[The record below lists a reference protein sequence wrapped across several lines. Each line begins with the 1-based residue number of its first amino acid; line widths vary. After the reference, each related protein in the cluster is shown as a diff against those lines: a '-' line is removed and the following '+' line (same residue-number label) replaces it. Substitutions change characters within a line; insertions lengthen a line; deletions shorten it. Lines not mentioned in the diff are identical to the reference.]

1 MVAKP
6 ALHGPSGSYPSKVRD
21 VLPRY
26 TMDHTHIIR
35 AEDLNEYASRLDSR
49 GVIPELVHWLVQNSV
64 SSLSECR
71 IPYGDRINQPGWD
84 GLVIAGEAFREFVPQ
99 GKSYWEIGT
108 GKDPQTKATNDFRK
122 RTNNPSETNR
132 SEASYIFVTPRTAG
146 SDGWDEPRQRKWRED
161 REDSGWA
168 EIRIIDGDKLAN
180 WLREFP
186 AIGRWMAKKIGI
198 MSGLGGI
205 KTPREHWEN
214 LRDDCSKSTGDPPL
228 PPELFTAARSN
239 ARDALE
245 SIFRG
250 EQQVL
255 FLFAESEFDVEDF
268 VAAYLSSLGEE
279 GRTYTDKCLFISDE
293 DAWRSV
299 AGIRRRHVLVA
310 SPKLGLDS
318 DSNLDLQRVA
328 TNKGHAVIIPLCG
341 AWSGGNREIIKLGR
355 LSQQA
360 IEVILKEAGYPD
372 VRARKLV
379 GISGDSISALQR
391 HLSGHSAFPPYAT
404 WENARKLAQA
414 GLLGK
419 WDGNNENDRAA
430 IEHFSGEG
438 YGRWT
443 ETLRPDVLR
452 SGTPLVQRNEKWRLI
467 VRGEAW
473 NALGNQITDEDLNR
487 LEKIA
492 VMVLGERDPKFDLP
506 EGERFAASIFEKQLE
521 YSKLLREGL
530 AETLALLGS
539 KPDSLSSCSDG
550 KAETTAILTVR
561 KLLHKASWERWAS
574 LNALL
579 PLLAEAAPDEFLNAV
594 ESVLIDLDQTPFHDL
609 FAQEGKGPALGGGN
623 YMSGL
628 LWALETLAWHPDHLT
643 RVAVILAD
651 IASIDPG
658 GQWMNRPANSLT
670 KILLPWLVQTAAPFE
685 KREAAIKAVLK
696 EQPDVGWKL
705 ILSLLPHN
713 HGVTN
718 ECHKPTWREYIPKNW
733 KNNVKMTEYWK
744 QIVAYT
750 GIAVELAKASS
761 EKLNE
766 LIVEIANLPQD
777 SQDIILNHLASD
789 KIVKLPEIER
799 LPLWKNMNKLVR
811 KHRKHADARWAI
823 SEEIISKIEEVANL
837 LEPESPSL
845 KHRQLFTIQYLDFM
859 DGLGNFEEQRDRLDK
874 IRQNAI
880 REIIDKGSIKDIL
893 DFAHRVASPREVGH
907 ALGSIDI
914 DEECEEDIFPFI
926 LDFTD
931 DTKKEFALG
940 FVNIRYRTYGCNWI
954 DDLLARDWTYEQKV
968 KLLIL
973 LPFEEK
979 VWGRVEN
986 ILPEKHQKFYWQ
998 NVQIFF
1004 SNSEDNITMP
1014 VEKLL
1019 KYERAASAIHH
1030 MAHMII
1036 RDNCNDFDEKLA
1048 LRALLQVNE
1057 NPSEIRKLNQNLIIK
1072 LIEHLQESQT
1082 VDQDVLSTVEWQFLP
1097 LLDKFSIASPVTLEK
1112 KLASEPK
1119 FFVEVLSLVFRSESE
1134 KDNTDVVEID
1144 DRANLL
1150 LKNAYALLNVWKR
1163 CPGTMDDGS
1172 FDADVFKKWL
1182 SEALRIAQDEGYSG
1196 VAQSQIGRVLVMA
1209 PPNPDGLWIHEA
1221 VAEALNG
1228 RDAQAMRSGYTAGLF
1243 NQRGVY
1249 SPTGGKEELKLAKE
1263 NREKADALDERSFSR
1278 FATAMR
1284 EFAKEYERDAE
1295 REAKGGFFDD

>member
-1 MVAKP
+1 
-6 ALHGPSGSYPSKVRD
+6 
-21 VLPRY
+21 
-26 TMDHTHIIR
+26 MDHTHIITAR
-35 AEDLNEYASRLDSR
+35 DLNEYASRLDSR
-49 GVIPELVHWLVQNSV
+49 RVIPELVHWLVQNSV

-71 IPYGDRINQPGWD
+71 IPYGDQIHQQGWD
-84 GLVIAGEAFREFVPQ
+84 GFVDTADGFREFVPK
-99 GKSYWEIGT
+99 GESYWEIGT
-108 GKDPQTKATNDFRK
+108 GKDPQTKATGDFSK
-122 RTNNPSETNR
+122 RLNTLSQTDR
-132 SEASYIFVTPRTAG
+132 SDASYIFVTPRT
-146 SDGWDEPRQRKWRED
+146 SGWDQAKWRQD
-161 REDSGWA
+161 RKDSGWA
-168 EIRIIDGDKLAN
+168 QIRIIDGIKLAD

-186 AIGRWMAKKIGI
+186 AIGKWMAKKIGI

-205 KTPREHWEN
+205 KTPREHWDN
-214 LRDDCSKSTGDPPL
+214 LIDDCSKNTGDPPL
-228 PPELFTAARSN
+228 PPDLFTAARSN
-239 ARDALE
+239 ACDALE
-245 SIFRG
+245 SIFG
-250 EQQVL
+250 GDEQTL
-255 FLFAESEFDVEDF
+255 LLFAESEFDVEDF
-268 VAAYLSSLGEE
+268 VAAYLSSLGED
-279 GRTYTDKCLFISDE
+279 GRIYTDKCLFISDE

-341 AWSGGNREIIKLGR
+341 ARSGGNREIIKLGR

-360 IEVILKEAGYPD
+360 IEIILKEAGYPD
-372 VRARKLV
+372 VRARELV

-404 WENARKLAQA
+404 WENTRKLAQA

-419 WDGNNENDRAA
+419 WDGNNEDDRTA
-430 IEHFSGEG
+430 IEHFSGKG
-438 YGRWT
+438 YGEWI

-452 SGTPLVQRNEKWRLI
+452 SGTPLVQTNEKWRLI

-487 LEKIA
+487 LEEIA

-506 EGERFAASIFEKQLE
+506 EGERFSAGIFGKQLK

-550 KAETTAILTVR
+550 KAENTAILTVR
-561 KLLHKASWERWAS
+561 KLLHKESWERWVS
-574 LNALL
+574 LDALL
-579 PLLAEAAPDEFLNAV
+579 PLLAEAAPDEFLDAV
-594 ESVLIDLDQTPFHDL
+594 ESVLIDLEKTPFHNI
-609 FAQEGKGPALGGGN
+609 FAQEGKGGALGGWN

-628 LWALETLAWHPDHLT
+628 LWALETLAWHPDYLT

-658 GQWMNRPANSLT
+658 GQSMNRPANSLT

-685 KREAAIKAVLK
+685 KQEAAIKAVLK

-718 ECHKPTWREYIPKNW
+718 ECHKPTWREYIPRDW
-733 KNNVKMTEYWK
+733 KNSVKITEYWK
-744 QIVAYT
+744 QIIAYT
-750 GIAVELAKASS
+750 GIAVELAKESK

-766 LIVEIANLPQD
+766 LIKEIANLPQD
-777 SQDIILNHLASD
+777 GRDIILNHLASD

-799 LPLWKNMNKLVR
+799 LPLWENMNKLVR
-811 KHRKHADARWAI
+811 KHRKHADAKWAI
-823 SEEIISKIEEVANL
+823 PEEIISKIEEVANI
-837 LEPESPSL
+837 LEPESSSL
-845 KHRQLFTIQYLDFM
+845 KHRQLFTTQYIDLM
-859 DGLGNFEEQRDRLDK
+859 DGLGSFKEQHDRLDK
-874 IRQNAI
+874 IRQDAI

-926 LDFTD
+926 LDSTD

-954 DDLLARDWTYEQKV
+954 DDLLAKDWTYEQKV

-979 VWGRVEN
+979 NWERVEN
-986 ILPEKHQKFYWQ
+986 ILPEEYQKFYWQ
-998 NVQIFF
+998 NVQTF
-1004 SNSEDNITMP
+1004 SHNPGDNITIP

-1019 KYERAASAIHH
+1019 KCKRVISAINYI
-1030 MAHMII
+1030 AYVNLV
-1036 RDNCNDFDEKLA
+1036 DNNDFDQNLA
-1048 LRALLQVNE
+1048 LRTLSQAHK
-1057 NPSEIRKLNQNLIIK
+1057 NPLEIHKLNQNLVIK
-1072 LIEHLQESQT
+1072 LIERLQESKT
-1082 VDQDVLSTVEWQFLP
+1082 IDQDALFIVEWQFLP
-1097 LLDKFSIASPVTLEK
+1097 LLGKFSVASPVTLEK
-1112 KLASEPK
+1112 KLASDPK
-1119 FFVEVLSLVFRSESE
+1119 FFVEVLSLVFRSESK
-1134 KDNTDVVEID
+1134 KDNTDIVEID
-1144 DRANLL
+1144 DRTNLL
-1150 LKNAYALLNVWKR
+1150 LKNAYALLRNWTR
-1163 CPGTMDDGS
+1163 CPGTMEDGS
-1172 FDADVFKKWL
+1172 FNADAFKEWL
-1182 SEALRIAQDEGYSG
+1182 PESLRIARNEGYSG
-1196 VAQSQIGRVLVMA
+1196 VAQSQIGRILVTA
-1209 PPNPDGLWIHEA
+1209 PLDPSGLWIHEA
-1221 VAEALNG
+1221 VAEVLDE

-1243 NQRGVY
+1243 DQRGAY
-1249 SPTGGKEELKLAKE
+1249 TLTGGKGELKLAEE
-1263 NREKADALDERSFSR
+1263 NRKKADALEEKGFSR

-1284 EFAKEYERDAE
+1284 EFAKDYERDAE
-1295 REAKGGFFDD
+1295 RQAKGGFFDD

>member
-1 MVAKP
+1 
-6 ALHGPSGSYPSKVRD
+6 
-21 VLPRY
+21 
-26 TMDHTHIIR
+26 MDHTLIITAR
-35 AEDLNEYASRLDSR
+35 NLNEYADRRDSHA
-49 GVIPELVHWLVQNSV
+49 VIPELVHWLVQHSV

-71 IPYGDRINQPGWD
+71 IPYGDQINQPGWD
-84 GLVIAGEAFREFVPQ
+84 GLVDVAEAFREFVPA

-122 RTNNPSETNR
+122 RTNNLPETDR
-132 SEASYIFVTPRTAG
+132 SEASYIFVTPRTAWNNRKQTKWLQKRK
-146 SDGWDEPRQRKWRED
+146 SRGWKQ
-161 REDSGWA
+161 
-168 EIRIIDGDKLAN
+168 IRIIDGVKLAD
-180 WLREFP
+180 WLREYP
-186 AIGRWMAKKIGI
+186 ALGKWMATKVGI
-198 MSGLGGI
+198 TPRLGGI
-205 KTPREHWEN
+205 STPREHWDIVVGRAN
-214 LRDDCSKSTGDPPL
+214 PGDPPL
-228 PPELFTAARSN
+228 PNILFMAARSN
-239 ARDALE
+239 ACNALE

-250 EQQVL
+250 DIQRLIL
-255 FLFAESEFDVEDF
+255 FGPGEFDVEDF
-268 VAAYLSSLGEE
+268 VAAYLISLGE
-279 GRTYTDKCLFISDE
+279 TKKIYADKCLFISDE

-299 AGIRRRHVLVA
+299 AEIRQQHVLVA

-318 DSNLDLQRVA
+318 ESNMDLQVVA
-328 TNKGHAVIIPLCG
+328 KNRGHAVIIALCG
-341 AWSGGNREIIKLGR
+341 AWFGGDPEIIKLR
-355 LSQQA
+355 NPSQEQ
-360 IEVILKEAGYPD
+360 IEIILKKAGYPD
-372 VRARKLV
+372 VRARELA
-379 GISGDSISALQR
+379 GIGCNGLSYLKR
-391 HLSGHSAFPPYAT
+391 HLLGLDSRPSYARRGSAR
-404 WENARKLAQA
+404 ELAQA
-414 GLLGK
+414 MLPGK
-419 WDGNNENDRAA
+419 WDGKNEADRAA
-430 IEHFSGEG
+430 IERFSGKA
-438 YGRWT
+438 YGEWI

-452 SGTPLVQRNEKWRLI
+452 SGTPLTQTNEKWRLV
-467 VRGEAW
+467 VREEAW
-473 NALGNQITDEDLNR
+473 NALGKQITDEDLNR

-506 EGERFAASIFEKQLE
+506 EGERFAAGIFGKQLK

-550 KAETTAILTVR
+550 KAEITAILTVR
-561 KLLHKASWERWAS
+561 KLLYKASWERWAS

-579 PLLAEAAPDEFLNAV
+579 PLLAEAAPDEFLSAV
-594 ESVLIDLDQTPFHDL
+594 ESVLIHLDQTPFHDL
-609 FAQEGKGPALGGGN
+609 FAQEGKGAALGGWN

-628 LWALETLAWHPDHLT
+628 LWALETLAWHPDHLI

-696 EQPDVGWKL
+696 EQPDVGWRL

-718 ECHKPTWREYIPKNW
+718 ECHKPTWREYIPRDW

-750 GIAVELAKASS
+750 GIAVELARTSS

-766 LIVEIANLPQD
+766 LIKEIANLPQD
-777 SQDIILNHLASD
+777 AQDIILSHLASD
-789 KIVKLPEIER
+789 KIVKLPEIDR
-799 LPLWKNMNKLVR
+799 LPLWENMNKLVR
-811 KHRKHADARWAI
+811 THRKHADAKWAI
-823 SEEIISKIEEVANL
+823 SEEIISKIEEVANI

-845 KHRQLFTIQYLDFM
+845 RYRQFFTTQYIDFM
-859 DGLGNFEEQRDRLDK
+859 DGLGSFEEQRGRLDN

-880 REIIDKGSIKDIL
+880 HKIL
-893 DFAHRVASPREVGH
+893 DQGSFRDVLDFVHRVASPRDVGH

-914 DEECEEDIFPFI
+914 DEECEADIFPFI
-926 LDFTD
+926 LDSTD
-931 DTKKEFALG
+931 DAEKEFASG
-940 FVNIRYRTYGCNWI
+940 FVNVRYRTYGCDWI
-954 DDLLARDWTYEQKV
+954 DDLLAKDWTEEQKAKV
-968 KLLIL
+968 LIL
-973 LPFEEK
+973 LPFEGK
-979 VWGRVEN
+979 VWERVEN
-986 ILPEKHQKFYWQ
+986 ILSEEYQKFYWQ
-998 NVQIFF
+998 NVETFF
-1004 SNSEDNITMP
+1004 CNLEDNMTIP

-1019 KYERAASAIHH
+1019 KYNRAISAINYIAY
-1030 MAHMII
+1030 MNLLDD
-1036 RDNCNDFDEKLA
+1036 DNHFDEDLA
-1048 LRALLQVNE
+1048 LHALSQAHKNSL
-1057 NPSEIRKLNQNLIIK
+1057 EIHKLNQNFMIQ
-1072 LIEHLQESQT
+1072 LIECLQKSKT
-1082 VDQDVLSTVEWQFLP
+1082 IDQDALFAVEWQFLP

-1134 KDNTDVVEID
+1134 KDNTDIVEID
-1144 DRANLL
+1144 DRTNLL

-1209 PPNPDGLWIHEA
+1209 PPDPDGLWIHEA

-1249 SPTGGKEELKLAKE
+1249 SPTGGKEELRLAE
-1263 NREKADALDERSFSR
+1263 INREKADALDERSFSR

-1284 EFAKEYERDAE
+1284 EFAKEYER
-1295 REAKGGFFDD
+1295 EAKRGFFDD

>member
-1 MVAKP
+1 
-6 ALHGPSGSYPSKVRD
+6 
-21 VLPRY
+21 
-26 TMDHTHIIR
+26 MDHTHIVR
-35 AEDLNEYASRLDSR
+35 AGKLDEYAETHESRA
-49 GVIPELVHWLVQNSV
+49 VIPELVHWLVQHSV

-84 GLVIAGEAFREFVPQ
+84 GLVIAGEAFREFVPK

-108 GKDPQTKATNDFRK
+108 GKDPQTKATIDFRK
-122 RTNNPSETNR
+122 RTNNPPETDR

-205 KTPREHWEN
+205 KTPREHWDN
-214 LRDDCSKSTGDPPL
+214 LIEECSKPAGDPPL
-228 PPELFTAARSN
+228 PSNLFTAARSN
-239 ARDALE
+239 ACHALE
-245 SIFRG
+245 SIFKG

-279 GRTYTDKCLFISDE
+279 GKIYTDKCLFISDE

-299 AGIRRRHVLVA
+299 AGIQRRHVLVA

-318 DSNLDLQRVA
+318 DGNLDLQRVA

-341 AWSGGNREIIKLGR
+341 ARPRDDRETIKLGR

-360 IEVILKEAGYPD
+360 IEIILKEAGYPD

-379 GISGDSISALQR
+379 KICGDSISALQR

-438 YGRWT
+438 YGRWV

-452 SGTPLVQRNEKWRLI
+452 SGTPLIQTNEKWRLI

-487 LEKIA
+487 LEEIV
-492 VMVLGERDPKFDLP
+492 VMVLGERDSKFDLP
-506 EGERFAASIFEKQLE
+506 EGERFAAGIFEKKLK

-539 KPDSLSSCSDG
+539 KPESLSSCSHG
-550 KAETTAILTVR
+550 KAVTTAILTVR
-561 KLLHKASWERWAS
+561 ELLHKASWERWAS
-574 LNALL
+574 LDALL
-579 PLLAEAAPDEFLNAV
+579 PLLAEAAPDEFFDAV
-594 ESVLIDLDQTPFHDL
+594 ESVLINLDESPFHDL
-609 FAQEGKGPALGGGN
+609 FAQEGKGAALGGRN

-696 EQPDVGWKL
+696 QQPDVGWKL
-705 ILSLLPHN
+705 IHSLLPHS

-718 ECHKPTWREYIPKNW
+718 ESHKPKWRDYIPGDW
-733 KNNVKMTEYWK
+733 KNNAKIIEYWK
-744 QIVAYT
+744 QITIYT
-750 GIAVELAKASS
+750 GFAIELAKKDID
-761 EKLNE
+761 KLNE
-766 LIVEIANLPQD
+766 LIKEIANLPQD
-777 SQDIILNHLASD
+777 AQDMILSHLASD
-789 KIVKLPEIER
+789 EIVKLPETER
-799 LPLWKNMNKLVR
+799 LAVWENMNKLVR
-811 KHRKHADARWAI
+811 RHRKHADAKWAI
-823 SEEIISKIEEVANL
+823 PEEIISKIEEVANI

-845 KHRQLFTIQYLDFM
+845 KHRQLFTAQYLDFM
-859 DGLGNFEEQRDRLDK
+859 DGLGSFEEQRDRLDK
-874 IRQNAI
+874 IRQDVI

-914 DEECEEDIFPFI
+914 DEECEADIFPFI
-926 LDFTD
+926 LDSTD
-931 DTKKEFALG
+931 DAEKEFTSE
-940 FVNIRYRTYGCNWI
+940 FVNVCYRTYGCDWI
-954 DDLLARDWTYEQKV
+954 DDLLAKDWTEEQKAKV
-968 KLLIL
+968 LIL
-973 LPFEEK
+973 LPFEGK
-979 VWGRVEN
+979 IWARVEN
-986 ILPEKHQKFYWQ
+986 ILSEEYQKFYWK
-998 NVQIFF
+998 NVETFF
-1004 SNSEDNITMP
+1004 CKPEDNMTIP

-1019 KYERAASAIHH
+1019 KYNKAISAINYI
-1030 MAHMII
+1030 AHMNLLD
-1036 RDNCNDFDEKLA
+1036 DNNHFDENLA
-1048 LRALLQVNE
+1048 LRVLSQAHK
-1057 NPSEIRKLNQNLIIK
+1057 NPSEIHKLNQNLVIN
-1072 LIEHLQESQT
+1072 LIERLQKSSII
-1082 VDQDVLSTVEWQFLP
+1082 DQDALFIVEWQFLS
-1097 LLDKFSIASPVTLEK
+1097 LLGKFSMASPVTLEK
-1112 KLASEPK
+1112 KLASDPQ
-1119 FFVEVLSLVFRSESE
+1119 FFVEVLSFVFRSESE
-1134 KDNTDVVEID
+1134 KEDTDIVEID
-1144 DRANLL
+1144 EQANLL
-1150 LKNAYALLNVWKR
+1150 ARNAYALLSNWTR
-1163 CPGTMDDGS
+1163 CPGTMDDDS
-1172 FDADVFKKWL
+1172 FDADVFKEWL
-1182 SEALRIAQDEGYSG
+1182 REALRIAQHEGYSG
-1196 VAQSQIGRVLVMA
+1196 VAQSQIGRILVRA
-1209 PPNPDGLWIHEA
+1209 PSDPSGLWIHEV
-1221 VAEALNG
+1221 VAEALDERN
-1228 RDAQAMRSGYTAGLF
+1228 AQAMRSGYTAGLF

-1249 SPTGGKEELKLAKE
+1249 SPTEGKEELKLAE
-1263 NREKADALDERSFSR
+1263 DNREKADALDERSFSR
-1278 FATAMR
+1278 FATSMR
-1284 EFAKEYERDAE
+1284 EFAQGYERDAE